1 MMSEENVARF
11 SVSANRALL
20 EQFDRMRE
28 KKGYQNRSLALADM
42 MRDQITEH
50 QQEVGDEEAAGT
62 VTLVYDHHQ
71 PRVQRALTALQHD
84 FGASIVSTLH
94 VHLDHHHCLE
104 VIVVRG
110 RSSEIRVLANRLIG
124 AKGVKHGKFTLT
136 STGKNLPS

>member
-1 MMSEENVARF
+1 MNDENVARF
-11 SVSANRALL
+11 SVSASRALL
-20 EQFDRMRE
+20 AQFDRMRGE
-28 KKGYQNRSLALADM
+28 KGYANRSLALTDL
-42 MRDQITEH
+42 MRDALAAH
-50 QQEVGDEEAAGT
+50 GQQVGDEEAAGT

-84 FGASIVSTLH
+84 HGAAIVSTLH

-110 RSSEIRVLANRLIG
+110 RSSEIRALANRLIG

-136 STGKNLPS
+136 STGQNLPA

>member
-1 MMSEENVARF
+1 MREGTVARF

-20 EQFDRMRE
+20 AQFDQMRAE
-28 KKGYQNRSLALADM
+28 KGYANRSLALTDL
-42 MRDQITEH
+42 MRAGLAGYR
-50 QQEVGDEEAAGT
+50 QEVEDEEAAGT
-62 VTLVYDHHQ
+62 VTLVYDHHE

-84 FGASIVSTLH
+84 FGAAIISTLH

-110 RSSEIRVLANRLIG
+110 RSSEIRALANRLIA

-136 STGKNLPS
+136 STGQNLPA